1 MSLIYVENL
10 TKEYHSGEESVA
22 AVNNISLGIDLGE
35 FVAVV
40 GPSGSG
46 KSTLLTVLGG
56 LTRPTNGQVLIDEI
70 DVYAL
75 PAEQRADFRKEY
87 IGFVFQSF
95 HLIPYLNVLENVMI
109 PLVVVDAPRAEKT
122 EIALSLLGKVGL
134 ADKVRRL
141 PDELSGGEQE
151 RLAIARALVNKPPII
166 LADEP
171 TGNLDSATSK
181 NIMELFRQLN
191 EEGQTIVMVTHN
203 PENLAYAGRFITLRD
218 GKISKE
224 KEPVFPGEIT
234 EWSRKAQDLL
244 P

>member
-1 MSLIYVENL
+1 MSFINVERL
-10 TKEYHSGEESVA
+10 TKTYHSGEEAVA
-22 AVNNISLGIDLGE
+22 AVNNISLSIDLGE

-56 LTRPTNGQVLIDEI
+56 LTHPTGGQVLIDEI
-70 DVYAL
+70 DVYNL
-75 PAEQRADFRKEY
+75 TPEQRADFRKEY

-109 PLVVVDAPRAEKT
+109 PLAVVDAPRAEKT
-122 EIALSLLGKVGL
+122 ELALNLLEKVGL
-134 ADKVRRL
+134 ADKARRL

-151 RLAIARALVNKPPII
+151 RVAIARALVNNPPII

-171 TGNLDSATSK
+171 TGNLDSATSHS
-181 NIMELFRQLN
+181 IMALFRQLN

-218 GKISKE
+218 GKIAQNSKAL
-224 KEPVFPGEIT
+224 KEPLIERIPINN
-234 EWSRKAQDLL
+234 
-244 P
+244 

>member
-1 MSLIYVENL
+1 MSLIFAENL
-10 TKEYHSGEESVA
+10 TKAYHSGDESVA

-56 LTRPTNGQVLIDEI
+56 LTHPTGGQVLIDEI
-70 DVYAL
+70 DVYTL
-75 PAEQRADFRKEY
+75 TAEQRADFRKEY

-109 PLVVVDAPRAEKT
+109 PLAVVDTSRAEKT
-122 EIALSLLGKVGL
+122 EIALELLEKVGL
-134 ADKVRRL
+134 AGKARRL

-151 RLAIARALVNKPPII
+151 RVAIARALVNNPPII

-171 TGNLDSATSK
+171 TGNLDSATSHS
-181 NIMELFRQLN
+181 IMALFRQLN
-191 EEGQTIVMVTHN
+191 AEGQTIVMVTHN

-218 GKISKE
+218 GKI
-224 KEPVFPGEIT
+224 
-234 EWSRKAQDLL
+234 AQH
-244 P
+244 PEVPEESVIENISINN